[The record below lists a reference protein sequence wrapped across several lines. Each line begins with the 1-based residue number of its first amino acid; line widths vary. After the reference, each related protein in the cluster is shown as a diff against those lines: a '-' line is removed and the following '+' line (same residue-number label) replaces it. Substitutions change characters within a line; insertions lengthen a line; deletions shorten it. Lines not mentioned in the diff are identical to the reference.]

1 MTQERRRFA
10 VLGSPIAHSK
20 SPDLHSAA
28 SRVLGLDWSY
38 GRQELQADGL
48 AAFIAGL
55 DSSWRG
61 LSLTMPLKEAA
72 RPLLTWADPLVDLTG
87 AANTVVFDSG
97 RVLGFNTD
105 VGGIVAAF
113 REKELSHLERALV
126 LGTGATARSTIV
138 ALQQLG
144 VHSVIVSGRTAVRAA
159 EGADLANSLSM
170 NAAVHQLG
178 EPWPHDSF
186 DVVASTL
193 PGAAELVL
201 PPLEHAGVL
210 FDVAY
215 GGAPG
220 AASRL
225 VPSEAVVDG
234 LDMLIH
240 QALLQVRAF
249 LTTDLSRV
257 LPQEA
262 EVLQAMK
269 AAVGRF

>member
-1 MTQERRRFA
+1 VTQERRRFA
-10 VLGSPIAHSK
+10 VLGSPIAHSR

-38 GRQELQADGL
+38 ERQELQSDGL
-48 AAFIAGL
+48 ADFVGGL

-61 LSLTMPLKEAA
+61 LSLTMPLKEAI

-87 AANTVVFDSG
+87 AANTVVFEGD

-113 REKELSHLERALV
+113 QEKGLSHLDRALV

-138 ALQQLG
+138 ALQRLG
-144 VHSVIVSGRTAVRAA
+144 IHSVVVSGRTAARAA
-159 EGADLANSLSM
+159 EVTELAVSVGLT
-170 NAAVHQLG
+170 AAVHQLG

-193 PGAAELVL
+193 PGAAEFDL

-215 GGAPG
+215 GGSPG
-220 AASRL
+220 AAARL
-225 VPSEAVVDG
+225 VPAVAVVDG

-249 LTTDLSRV
+249 LYADPAHL
-257 LPQEA
+257 LPQET